1 MITYAEAA
9 ELVFEA
15 LKDDWEYGSLFVDPE
30 GFENEELYLV
40 PYGARE
46 FLVEGDE
53 LFVIDG
59 APVALVNKF
68 TSEISFVA
76 YLSNRELIESLWPT

>member
-1 MITYAEAA
+1 MITYSEAA

-40 PYGARE
+40 PYGAKE

-53 LFVIDG
+53 LFVIEG

-76 YLSNRELIESLWPT
+76 YLGNRELIESFWPT

>member
-15 LKDDWEYGSLFVDPE
+15 LKEGWEYGSLFVDPD
-30 GFENEELYLV
+30 GYENEELYLV

-53 LFVIDG
+53 LFMIDG

>member
-15 LKDDWEYGSLFVDPE
+15 LKDDWECGSLFVDPE

-46 FLVEGDE
+46 FLIEGDE
-53 LFVIDG
+53 LFEIEG

>member
-9 ELVFEA
+9 ELVFES
-15 LKDDWEYGSLFVDPE
+15 LKHDWEYGSLFVDPE
-30 GFENEELYLV
+30 GYENEELYLV